1 MIARDCMGKRSTI
14 PLVHVLSN
22 FRRLMTRLKY
32 SNQIITQLR
41 SISNTLTI
49 PFLFIRITTKHD
61 TRLPFRAKS
70 SPEIFHPI
78 TQAVCPTMAE
88 RGYHGIVVFL
98 DDFLVIG
105 EARAEC
111 ERAFSVL
118 LEVLQDLGFTIRQ
131 HKLVPPTQRLVF
143 LSVQLYTVPC
153 TMTLPAEK
161 LADLS
166 TVISSFQRKR
176 RATKASCNGW
186 RTNSIGLVEWFMA
199 DAPFSVQP

>member
-1 MIARDCMGKRSTI
+1 M
-14 PLVHVLSN
+14 
-22 FRRLMTRLKY
+22 
-32 SNQIITQLR
+32 
-41 SISNTLTI
+41 
-49 PFLFIRITTKHD
+49 
-61 TRLPFRAKS
+61 AK
-70 SPEIFHPI
+70 
-78 TQAVCPTMAE
+78 

-105 EARAEC
+105 ETRAEC

-143 LSVQLYTVPC
+143 LSVQLYTVSC

-176 RATKASCNGW
+176 RATKSSCNGW
-186 RTNSIGLVEWFMA
+186 CTNSIGLVEWFMA
-199 DAPFSVQP
+199 DAPFSVHP